1 MEKIFQPWAETTEE
15 LLKELNTRQDG
26 LSREEAENRLS
37 VYGSNTFHKKE
48 KAKALSIFLKQF
60 LSPLIFLLIGA
71 AVLTAFLD
79 EWLNTYVISF
89 AVLLN
94 VLLGFY
100 HEFHAENTLSNLTT
114 YIKDRARVIRGGRE
128 EEIDSS
134 LIVPGDIV
142 KLTYGARVP
151 ADIRLFA
158 FNNIRVDESILT
170 GESIPVEKTDGT
182 FSLTSEIA
190 ERKNIAHA
198 GTMVVQGYAS
208 GVVYATGGN
217 TEIGKIASIVSK
229 VDRTET
235 PLQKGM
241 KKIAWTIF
249 GLVLVIVVGVFMLG
263 ISRGEPLFPML
274 VLSAAI
280 AVGAVPE
287 GLPIVLTVILAIGAE
302 RIASKKGVIKK
313 LAAAE
318 TLGSTT
324 VLMTDKTGTLTM
336 ADMKLVAIH
345 SKDYLLSKDFDG
357 SKEDTFSHEDKQLL
371 ELALANV
378 DVSIENPQAKKEE
391 WTFRGR
397 PFEVNIVKACR
408 LHNVSLEKI
417 SSIYSSVVIPFNS
430 TNKFSVAEKDGLYVV
445 MGAPDVLLK
454 RSNIDKDDYI
464 KIEKW
469 IEDISNEGK
478 RLISI
483 ATFPKTNKKHEKS
496 LEAEDIKDLDF
507 LGSFVFFDPIRPEA
521 ITAVKD
527 IESFGVKVIII
538 SGDLPGTAVSIAREL
553 GWEVN
558 KEEEVLTGNTLRSL
572 KDEELLGIIPKIKI
586 FARVTP
592 EDKLRVGKIY
602 QQLGEIVAM
611 TGDGVN
617 DSPALKAMD
626 IGVSLGSG
634 TDVAKSAADLVLLN
648 DNLETISLAID
659 EGRKILSNIR
669 KSFVYLMSNSLDDV
683 FVVGGSLLFALPL
696 PLTALQ
702 IIWVNLFTGSLPALA
717 YAFNEDI
724 DKDQYSP
731 REARSV
737 FTKEVNVLI
746 FGIGIVSSVL
756 LFIIYYYLIN
766 IGLEVHIARSI
777 FFVCFSS
784 YILAIAFSF
793 RSLRKPIFSYNP
805 FSNRKLN
812 WSVISSLV
820 LLIGT
825 ITIPF
830 MRKVFDLSP
839 LPVKWIP
846 FIIIWLIVNI
856 ALVEVTKFFLKKH
869 MHIFKRG
876 HKLKFY
882 LLKNKNK

>member
-1 MEKIFQPWAETTEE
+1 MQKTLQPWATTKEE
-15 LLKELNTRQDG
+15 LFTELQASELGLKDA
-26 LSREEAENRLS
+26 EADSRLS
-37 VYGSNTFHKKE
+37 IYGSNTFHKKE
-48 KAKALSIFLKQF
+48 KAKTFKIFLKQF
-60 LSPLIFLLIGA
+60 VSPLIFLLIGS
-71 AVLTAFLD
+71 AVITGILD

-89 AVLLN
+89 AVFLN

-100 HEFHAENTLSNLTT
+100 HEFHAENTLNNLTT
-114 YIKDRARVIRGGRE
+114 YIKDRARVIREGRE

-142 KLTYGARVP
+142 KLTYGSRVP
-151 ADIRLFA
+151 ADIRLFS

-170 GESIPVEKTDGT
+170 GESIPVEKVDGN
-182 FSLTSEIA
+182 FPLTADIP

-198 GTMVVQGYAS
+198 GTMVVQGYAT
-208 GVVYATGGN
+208 GVAYATGIN

-241 KKIAWTIF
+241 KHIAWMIF
-249 GLVLVIVVGVFMLG
+249 AFVLVIVVGVFMLG
-263 ISRGEPLFPML
+263 ISRGEPLLPML
-274 VLSAAI
+274 ILSTAI

-313 LAAAE
+313 LSAAE

-324 VLMTDKTGTLTM
+324 VLMTDKTGTLTL

-345 SKDYLLSKDFDG
+345 SKDYLLSYDFNNIKG
-357 SKEDTFSHEDKQLL
+357 DTFSHEDKKLL
-371 ELALANV
+371 ELALTNV
-378 DVSIENPQAKKEE
+378 DVSVENPNSKKEE
-391 WTFRGR
+391 WSFRGR

-408 LHNVSLEKI
+408 LHNVSIDKI

-430 TNKFSVAEKDGLYVV
+430 TNKFSVAEQDGTYVV

-454 RSNIDKDDYI
+454 RSKIDKDEYI

-469 IEDISNEGK
+469 IENISTEGK

-483 ATFPKTNKKHEKS
+483 ATFPKSNKKHDKHP
-496 LEAEDIKDLDF
+496 EAEDIKDLEF
-507 LGSFVFFDPIRPEA
+507 LGVFVFFDPIRPEA
-521 ITAVKD
+521 VVAVKD
-527 IESFGVKVIII
+527 IESYGVKVVII
-538 SGDLPGTAVSIAREL
+538 SGDLPGTAMSIAREL
-553 GWEVN
+553 GWNVT
-558 KEEEVLTGNTLRSL
+558 KEEVLTGSSLRSL
-572 KDEELLGIIPKIKI
+572 KDEELLNIIPKIKI

-602 QQLGEIVAM
+602 QSLGEVVAM

-626 IGVSLGSG
+626 IGVSLGSA

-648 DNLETISLAID
+648 DNLETISLAIE

-717 YAFNEDI
+717 FAFNEDM
-724 DKDQYSP
+724 DKGQYSP

-737 FTKEVNVLI
+737 FTREVKVLI

-756 LFIIYYYLIN
+756 LFILYYYLIKL
-766 IGLEVHIARSI
+766 GLEVHLARSI
-777 FFVCFSS
+777 FFVCFST

-793 RSLRKPIFSYNP
+793 RSLRRPLFSYNP

-812 WSVISSLV
+812 WSVIISLA
-820 LLIGT
+820 LLVGT
-825 ITIPF
+825 MTIPF
-830 MRKVFDLSP
+830 MRKVFEIAPMPMSWL
-839 LPVKWIP
+839 P
-846 FIIIWLIVNI
+846 FIGFWLILNI
-856 ALVEVTKFFLKKH
+856 VLVEVTKFFLRKEFH
-869 MHIFKRG
+869 LFRRIHN
-876 HKLKFY
+876 LKFY
-882 LLKNKNK
+882 LLKNK